1 MNVLVLGGT
10 RFFGVHLVNSL
21 LRKGHSVT
29 IATRGKA
36 KDTFG
41 QKVNRITI
49 ERMDPNSL
57 SKAIGN
63 KYFDVV
69 CDNLAYCS
77 YDVKYL
83 LDCLKCG
90 RYVMTSSASVYIHQ
104 HISTKESEFDSMAYP
119 LNWCYR
125 EDYPY
130 DEVKRQAECA
140 VFQTYY
146 QFQAAAVRFP
156 YVIGEDDYTRR
167 LFFYVEQIIKG
178 NPMNIDNLHEQIS
191 FINSVEAGE
200 FLSWAAEQKFSSPIN
215 GNNIGTIS
223 LQDVIYYVE
232 KKTGKKAILSTDGL
246 NAPYNGQKSFSLDV
260 SYANDLGYSFPE
272 LNGWIYELLDKYID
286 MLI

>member
-21 LRKGHSVT
+21 LRKGHSAT

-36 KDTFG
+36 KDNFG

-49 ERMDPNSL
+49 ERMDPDSL

-140 VFQTYY
+140 VFQT
-146 QFQAAAVRFP
+146 FVFLMLL
-156 YVIGEDDYTRR
+156 VKMTILEDC
-167 LFFYVEQIIKG
+167 
-178 NPMNIDNLHEQIS
+178 S
-191 FINSVEAGE
+191 FM
-200 FLSWAAEQKFSSPIN
+200 
-215 GNNIGTIS
+215 
-223 LQDVIYYVE
+223 
-232 KKTGKKAILSTDGL
+232 L
-246 NAPYNGQKSFSLDV
+246 NK
-260 SYANDLGYSFPE
+260 
-272 LNGWIYELLDKYID
+272 LLKEIP
-286 MLI
+286 